1 MGVTIFFRMSTHG
14 GNRRS
19 IVFFFFRFCFN
30 RIVCFLNALI
40 DAVRYCLLRKK
51 KKRNRSINPMY
62 VKKLITLKIFIMRLI
77 YAYFTYLF

>member
-19 IVFFFFRFCFN
+19 IVFFFFRFYFN

-51 KKRNRSINPMY
+51 KK
-62 VKKLITLKIFIMRLI
+62 KK
-77 YAYFTYLF
+77 